1 MNQQAKDGLCQ
12 LLGETPEDR
21 RSKMKAEKKIME
33 TAHNLT
39 TKCCFSCEEEGHL
52 SKNCSRKRENLST
65 TIVEYE
71 ENEVRDLLALRRPKK
86 WKKKKGTSKVLCF
99 NCRELG
105 HYAKKCPEENNK
117 ANGQGSVKKDL
128 NHITCYTCK
137 QQGHYSNQCAEK
149 STSRLQ

>member
-12 LLGETPEDR
+12 LLEKTPEDR
-21 RSKMKAEKKIME
+21 RSKIMVEKKVME

-52 SKNCSRKRENLST
+52 SRNFSKKREMFPT
-65 TIVEYE
+65 TVMEYE
-71 ENEVRDLLALRRPKK
+71 EKEVRYLLALERPKK
-86 WKKKKGTSKVLCF
+86 KKDTSKVWCF
-99 NCRELG
+99 NCKELG

-117 ANGQGSVKKDL
+117 ANRRGGVKKNL

-137 QQGHYSNQCAEK
+137 HQGHYLDQCTENV
-149 STSRLQ
+149 TSRLQ